1 MGVLVN
7 VFFALASLAA
17 LSAWILSPGRCPACR
32 GPQRR
37 LPDEERHDHLTGT
50 EKSDE
55 ALGVR
60 YAVWEC
66 RRCGEIAKARRAAG
80 SRRKESAV
88 SATPR

>member
-7 VFFALASLAA
+7 VFFAVVSLAA

-37 LPDEERHDHLTGT
+37 LPEEERLGHLTAT

-60 YAVWEC
+60 HPVWEC
-66 RRCGEIAKARRAAG
+66 RRCGEIAKARRATG
-80 SRRKESAV
+80 GGESRIER
-88 SATPR
+88 